1 MRESATVLIVD
12 DDAWGRRAFRHVFE
26 RHGFRVLEAEDGA
39 SGLRAAAE
47 QRPALVLLD
56 LRMPG
61 MDGLDVLERLV
72 LDLPA
77 TPVLVVSGM
86 GTMQDVVEAL
96 RRGAW
101 DFISKPVV
109 DPEFLVHA
117 AQRALEK
124 AALLEQNRQYSES
137 LQQANRQLSAALD
150 ALRADEEA
158 ARHLQFQLLPEDR
171 LVLGSCSFSR
181 RLFPSKTLSG
191 DFLEYFSVGDRHAA
205 FYLADVA
212 GHGAASAFITAIL
225 TTLVGKHRE
234 SFATRDDAT
243 ILEPEALLDRLDAE
257 LRSQRLEKHVT
268 MFYGVLDSFT
278 GQLKYA
284 NAGAF
289 PFPLVARGA
298 EVVEL
303 EVPGRP
309 LNLPGRARFGTGETE
324 LVPGGRLLIASDGV
338 LELPPRQS
346 HAERRARLARILA
359 DSPDLDAVLDA
370 LTLNE
375 TTELTDD
382 IAVLFLRREENHG

>member
-1 MRESATVLIVD
+1 MREPAAVLIVD
-12 DDAWGRRAFRHVFE
+12 DDSWGRRAFRHVFE

-39 SGLRAAAE
+39 SGLSVAAE
-47 QRPALVLLD
+47 HRPNVVLLD

-61 MDGLDVLERLV
+61 LDGLDVLERLV
-72 LDLPA
+72 LDLPD

-117 AQRALEK
+117 VARALEK
-124 AALLEQNRQYSES
+124 ARLLRENREYSES
-137 LQQANRQLSAALD
+137 LQQANRRLSAALE
-150 ALRADEEA
+150 ALRADEQA
-158 ARHLQFQLLPEDR
+158 ARQLQFQLLPEDR
-171 LVLGSCSFSR
+171 LSIGPYSFSR

-191 DFLEYFSVGDRHAA
+191 DFLEYFPLGDRHAA

-234 SFATRDDAT
+234 AFSTRDDTTLFDPAR
-243 ILEPEALLDRLDAE
+243 LLARLDEE

-268 MFYGVLDSFT
+268 MFYGVLDSTT
-278 GQLKYA
+278 GRLVYA

-289 PFPLVARGA
+289 PFPFLAKGGDVI
-298 EVVEL
+298 EL
-303 EVPGRP
+303 ECPGRP
-309 LNLPGRARFGTGETE
+309 LNLPGSAGFGGGEVTMA
-324 LVPGGRLLIASDGV
+324 PGGRLLIASDGV
-338 LELPPRQS
+338 LELAPKES
-346 HAERRARLARILA
+346 HRDRRATLARILGE
-359 DSPDLDAVLDA
+359 SLDVNGVLQA
-370 LTLNE
+370 LALDE
-375 TTELTDD
+375 RTELSDD